1 MKAGSSVFA
10 LFAVCLAVSLSV
22 STTSAQTRPY
32 PNARPMYMVRPVHAN
47 PNASRIAAATAQLTQ
62 WKGGYTDLTKLPI
75 TFTMVGTNP
84 NNTNVTTTIP
94 VFIIPIK
101 MVYGVNNGNMTF
113 DPVAKK
119 LASGKSIIQNTIA
132 SPVFDPSLN
141 FTQGGTNLG
150 TTQYIDAYQRGNFWS
165 TVKSRPKYHVLLGT
179 PTVLAEQS
187 ISVSKTQGTVITNP
201 FGAGKVGTYDIN
213 AFDAKL
219 QTYMT
224 KFTQINPGALPIFVT
239 YDVYLTQGGCCIG
252 GYHSAN
258 ASEPAGQTY
267 ATFTYVDHPGSFSE
281 DVSALSHEVG
291 EWMDDPFVDNF
302 VNCTDNN
309 VMENGDPLE
318 GNVNYGTF
326 PYTLN
331 GFTYNLQSLV
341 FIPYFG
347 AARTKSVHSWLSF
360 QNDQHTVCP
369 GQ

>member
-1 MKAGSSVFA
+1 MKAVPSTFILFVVYLASV
-10 LFAVCLAVSLSV
+10 VPSLGASGETP
-22 STTSAQTRPY
+22 SY
-32 PNARPMYMVRPVHAN
+32 PDAKPMYAVRPPRLNGAA
-47 PNASRIAAATAQLTQ
+47 PRAAATVHLAQ
-62 WKGGYTDLTKLPI
+62 WAGKFTDLTHLPI

-84 NNTNVTTTIP
+84 TSTNVTTTIP

-101 MVYGVNNGNMTF
+101 MVYGISNGNMTF

-132 SPVFDPSLN
+132 SPVFNPSLN
-141 FTQGGTNLG
+141 FTQGGVNLG

-187 ISVSKTQGTVITNP
+187 ISVSKSQGIVITNP

-258 ASEPAGQTY
+258 ASQPAGQTY
-267 ATFTYVDHPGSFSE
+267 ATFTYVDHPGSFSQ

-302 VNCTDNN
+302 VNCTDNS

-318 GNVNYGTF
+318 GNANYGSF

-347 AARTKSVHSWLSF
+347 DARSTSVHSWLSF